1 MSTILKALKRLDE
14 QRRADASPRTLE
26 EQVLAG
32 FVAREQSGSRPNKW
46 LLASAGAGALLVV
59 SGVAWFAATRT
70 PEPPPVAAA
79 APESQAAE
87 DPRWSRAIERAPSA
101 ALPAEGAPIAG
112 TQFDPAVRE
121 RLRAQASRGEFALP
135 ERAAGLRPTRSTQP
149 EPEPFAEVKP
159 ASSEAAPP
167 RLAASSPIGAELPAP
182 APEAITR
189 TPTPEPAPKPALPA
203 RAEPSPEPEVAVVAH
218 RPDVWVERT
227 QWHPSPD
234 KRSAIVRIGEG
245 FEARELREGDAVD
258 GVVVKEIRPSG
269 VLFLHEGAEF
279 KRGVGAS

>member
-14 QRRADASPRTLE
+14 QRRAEASPRTLE

-32 FVAREQSGSRPNKW
+32 GVPREQSGSRPNKW

-59 SGVAWFAATRT
+59 SGAAWFAATRT
-70 PEPPPVAAA
+70 AETPPVAAA
-79 APESQAAE
+79 APEPQAA
-87 DPRWSRAIERAPSA
+87 PNAGLPRAIEDAPRA
-101 ALPAEGAPIAG
+101 ALPAAEAPIAG
-112 TQFDPAVRE
+112 TQIDPVVRE
-121 RLRAQASRGEFALP
+121 RLRAQASRGEFALT
-135 ERAAGLRPTRSTQP
+135 EGAASLRPTRGNQP
-149 EPEPFAEVKP
+149 EPEPFAEVEP

-167 RLAASSPIGAELPAP
+167 HLAVSSPLRTELPAP

-189 TPTPEPAPKPALPA
+189 TPAPAPGATLSV
-203 RAEPSPEPEVAVVAH
+203 RAEPSPEPDVAVVAH

-234 KRSAIVRIGEG
+234 KRSAIVRIGEHG
-245 FEARELREGDAVD
+245 EARELREGDAVD

-269 VLFLHEGAEF
+269 VLFLHDGAEF

>member
-32 FVAREQSGSRPNKW
+32 GAAREQSGSLPNKW
-46 LLASAGAGALLVV
+46 LLALAGSGALLIV

-70 PEPPPVAAA
+70 AEPPPVATA
-79 APESQAAE
+79 APEPQAA
-87 DPRWSRAIERAPSA
+87 PNSGLPSA
-101 ALPAEGAPIAG
+101 ALPAAAAPIAG
-112 TQFDPAVRE
+112 TQIDPAVRE
-121 RLRAQASRGEFALP
+121 RLRAQTSRGELALT
-135 ERAAGLRPTRSTQP
+135 EGAASLRPTRGTQP
-149 EPEPFAEVKP
+149 EPEPLAEVEP

-167 RLAASSPIGAELPAP
+167 RLAVNSTIGAELPAP

-189 TPTPEPAPKPALPA
+189 TPAPEPALEATLSA
-203 RAEPSPEPEVAVVAH
+203 RAEPLPEPDVAVVAH

-234 KRSAIVRIGEG
+234 KRSAVVRIGEDG
-245 FEARELREGDAVD
+245 EARELREGDAVD